1 MDSANPIQSLADNLE
16 KNPDFKLSEQE
27 ASSILSEV
35 KRIVGEEKTN
45 MPPLIVIIMAYINII
60 FPEIEE
66 VKP

>member
-45 MPPLIVIIMAYINII
+45 MPPLIVIIMAYINMI